1 MTMISPVFIACLVL
15 GLLSFLELVFHEKI
29 KYSKLL
35 NPLVLLLPFY
45 LALTI
50 MMRVGV
56 YTPVKPSWV
65 DSDIITGYFRT
76 SVPGAVGTFPELML
90 IFEVAVS
97 FLIDFLFFRF
107 FDRKMTKLLEQQ
119 PLDPQPLDQSSDALR
134 V

>member
-1 MTMISPVFIACLVL
+1 MISPVFIACLVL

-35 NPLVLLLPFY
+35 NPLVVLLPFY

>member
-35 NPLVLLLPFY
+35 NPLVVLLPFY